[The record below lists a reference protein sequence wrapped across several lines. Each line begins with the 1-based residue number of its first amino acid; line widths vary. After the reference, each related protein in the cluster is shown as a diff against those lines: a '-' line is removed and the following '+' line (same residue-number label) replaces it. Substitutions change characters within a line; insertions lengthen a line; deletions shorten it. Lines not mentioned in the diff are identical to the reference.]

1 MRNFANFFAIIFG
14 QFVARKILRI
24 NFILSSHQSV
34 WQSATMST
42 IFLIKYLDTEHQAV
56 GTERGERGEW
66 HVEGERKSM
75 TCYLGTDQTCHTCLI
90 WHQGL
95 YTNSESFDLSQDTF
109 IVLLAKLSFHSRF
122 WWNTS
127 AVLQWCAVTQS
138 ATRSITKVKSN
149 ADFILALSRKR
160 KSISNSKW
168 KGKYFICST
177 LPDVSRLQNQRA
189 TVDNP
194 SFNFFSGFV
203 WGLTT
208 LRNVCRI
215 QINRG

>member
-1 MRNFANFFAIIFG
+1 MWNTIYNHFTWQMWEILPTFFAIIFG

-75 TCYLGTDQTCHTCLI
+75 TCYLGTSQTCHTCLI

-95 YTNSESFDLSQDTF
+95 HFLHQPRGFDLSQDTF
-109 IVLLAKLSFHSRF
+109 IVLRAKLSFHSRF
-122 WWNTS
+122 WWNTP
-127 AVLQWCAVTQS
+127 AVCSQCAVSVQS
-138 ATRSITKVKSN
+138 LTVQVRSHSSSWLFLPEIN
-149 ADFILALSRKR
+149 I
-160 KSISNSKW
+160 
-168 KGKYFICST
+168 KYCLHF
-177 LPDVSRLQNQRA
+177 
-189 TVDNP
+189 
-194 SFNFFSGFV
+194 
-203 WGLTT
+203 TT
-208 LRNVCRI
+208 LSYN
-215 QINRG
+215 